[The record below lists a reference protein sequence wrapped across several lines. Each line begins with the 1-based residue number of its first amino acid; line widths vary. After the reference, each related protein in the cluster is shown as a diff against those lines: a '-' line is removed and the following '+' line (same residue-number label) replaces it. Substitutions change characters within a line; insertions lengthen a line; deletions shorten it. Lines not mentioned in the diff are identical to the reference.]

1 MPHHGNYPLQRIKG
15 LCPHHSR
22 CGKCLLRIQ
31 RGNAPAHLRLLIGI
45 PGKSN
50 AFAISKKLG
59 LPDFIIED
67 AKSHLEAK
75 DESFEDL
82 LASLE
87 TSRVTI
93 EKEQEEIRSYKEEI
107 AQLKS
112 RLTQKEERLDERK
125 DKLIRNASE
134 EAQRILREAKETAD
148 QTIREI
154 NRLASESGVGKE
166 LELREPNCGS
176 SLKRPTISWQ

>member
-1 MPHHGNYPLQRIKG
+1 MPAANSAWKRSSPPTPVNR
-15 LCPHHSR
+15 
-22 CGKCLLRIQ
+22 
-31 RGNAPAHLRLLIGI
+31 I

-107 AQLKS
+107 AQLKYPPDPEGRTS
-112 RLTQKEERLDERK
+112 GR
-125 DKLIRNASE
+125 
-134 EAQRILREAKETAD
+134 AQ
-148 QTIREI
+148 
-154 NRLASESGVGKE
+154 G
-166 LELREPNCGS
+166 
-176 SLKRPTISWQ
+176 